1 VSPSPL
7 NIQQLPVFTRRRE
20 RRRGE
25 EERGEREKKKK
36 RQIAVAPHGRFQ
48 EGNYAG
54 QMRRGDREESS
65 TSVWELSRY
74 RLTACH

>member
-1 VSPSPL
+1 MSPSPL
-7 NIQQLPVFTRRRE
+7 NIQQLPVFTRR
-20 RRRGE
+20 
-25 EERGEREKKKK
+25 GEREREKKK

-65 TSVWELSRY
+65 TSVWELSRF